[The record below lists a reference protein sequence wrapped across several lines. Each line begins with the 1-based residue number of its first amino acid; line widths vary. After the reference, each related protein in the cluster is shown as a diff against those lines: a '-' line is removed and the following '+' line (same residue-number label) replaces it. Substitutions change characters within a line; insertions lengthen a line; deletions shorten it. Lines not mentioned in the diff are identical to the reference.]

1 MRLQFSSWVGKMS
14 WRRAW
19 QPTSVFLP
27 GEFLWTE
34 ESGRLQF
41 MKLQRIRRDW
51 AIKNRTFSAV
61 DVRAMDLIP
70 GLEKSTREENDNP
83 LQYSCF
89 KNSMDRGV
97 WQAIVLEVTKSWTQ
111 LNRLSTHVYLP
122 ATQETWV
129 WSLSQEDP
137 LEEEWQSTPVFLPG
151 KSHGQK
157 SLAGCS
163 PQGHTELDTTEA
175 T

>member
-34 ESGRLQF
+34 ESGRLQS
-41 MKLQRIRRDW
+41 MKLQRIRCDW

-111 LNRLSTHVYLP
+111 LKRLSTHVYLP

-137 LEEEWQSTPVFLPG
+137 LEEEWQSTPVFWPG
-151 KSHGQK
+151 KFLGQW
-157 SLAGCS
+157 SLVGYS
-163 PQGHTELDTTEA
+163 PWGHKELDMTE
-175 T
+175 